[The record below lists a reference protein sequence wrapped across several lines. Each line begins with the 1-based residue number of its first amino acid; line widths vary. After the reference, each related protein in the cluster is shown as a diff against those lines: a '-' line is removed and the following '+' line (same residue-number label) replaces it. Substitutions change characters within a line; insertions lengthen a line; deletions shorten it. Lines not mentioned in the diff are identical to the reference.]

1 MHPRLSQSHGK
12 LLTALSLVILAA
24 GMTPSWGDDT
34 GILGRLFR
42 WAAVRPTRA
51 RARPRPNQSGSLPYG
66 RASGSTGQRRAANR
80 RPLRWRR
87 HR

>member
-12 LLTALSLVILAA
+12 LVIAFCLVVLAA
-24 GMTPSWGDDT
+24 GMAPAWGDDT

-51 RARPRPNQSGSLPYG
+51 RTRAHRTKPARCRMAAIAGTTGSAVPPA
-66 RASGSTGQRRAANR
+66 ASS
-80 RPLRWRR
+80 PLRR